1 MRRCWGVEIAGSWSE
16 AAAVDPASM
25 DGERYLLWIVRRL
38 VLCAGEPN
46 LAERSLCSRLGTE
59 EGREA
64 CLALRL
70 TLYSVCLFGRR
81 RVRLGPPGAG
91 ETTRDEALIL
101 QLVSAAQHEVDDL
114 LKASLLWMLEAGA
127 PLDPEPAVRHLAK
140 LLSRAGVMLPAPVGP
155 EPAAGGWPH

>member
-1 MRRCWGVEIAGSWSE
+1 MRRWGVEIAEPWSE
-16 AAAVDPASM
+16 AAAVDPATM

-46 LAERSLCSRLGTE
+46 LAERSLCSLLGTE

-91 ETTRDEALIL
+91 ETTRDEALFL
-101 QLVSAAQHEVDDL
+101 QLVSAAQHEVDEL
-114 LKASLLWMLEAGA
+114 LKASLRWMLKSEA
-127 PLDPEPAVRHLAK
+127 PLDPERPLRHLAR
-140 LLSRAGVMLPAPVGP
+140 LLLRAGVVLPAPVCP
-155 EPAAGGWPH
+155 VVAAGKRPH